1 MGQTNNTTSYH
12 HRLNILSNLMNPP
25 QAKSML
31 MNRTPILQSQDSDLF
46 GKEFRQH
53 LKEKVKVKTIKGG
66 VQRNYVRQ
74 TKLHENEALSKRL
87 FPGNNIFQNRE
98 SARR

>member
-1 MGQTNNTTSYH
+1 
-12 HRLNILSNLMNPP
+12 
-25 QAKSML
+25 ML